1 MNKLTLVKVG
11 GKIVEDSE
19 TLKQL
24 LSDFSK
30 IEGHKVLVHGGGRS
44 ATAIAAKNKIRNAVK
59 FNDFIFFGFKFFR
72 IKNLSSSMPNY
83 LFFYWVH
90 VLFNFVSKCIYAQ
103 KLI

>member
-19 TLKQL
+19 THKQL

-44 ATAIAAKNKIRNAVK
+44 ATALAT
-59 FNDFIFFGFKFFR
+59 
-72 IKNLSSSMPNY
+72 
-83 LFFYWVH
+83 
-90 VLFNFVSKCIYAQ
+90 
-103 KLI
+103 